1 MGFISFRK
9 MSGFWDVDLSAQ
21 NSVCDRFR
29 LVFTLQT
36 FASKGLV
43 QKSAVVCASALWN
56 MAIISTLGS
65 SSNGLQTACVLQN

>member
-1 MGFISFRK
+1 MMGFISFKK

-36 FASKGLV
+36 LASKGLV
-43 QKSAVVCASALWN
+43 
-56 MAIISTLGS
+56 
-65 SSNGLQTACVLQN
+65 